1 MDTMTEYLLTGTK
14 YLMILLSVIILIR
27 CLRSMFSVRYDPE
40 VWGYMRVGNERI
52 PVNHWENLIG
62 RSRSADIRVD
72 REGVSRVHAVLTRSD
87 HGVWTIYDIF
97 SKGGV
102 WVNGERADD
111 NGLTVEDGDAINLAG
126 NVVRFYDTTPE
137 KRQKLE
143 EKREAAGLA
152 VSPAL
157 TLFDLTLFELLL
169 LAQYVYSAARENL
182 FPIAL
187 AFGTLILLQLCCY
200 NG

>member
-1 MDTMTEYLLTGTK
+1 MGKLNRALPLGGHPCRPRGRQP
-14 YLMILLSVIILIR
+14 SAR
-27 CLRSMFSVRYDPE
+27 RSYA
-40 VWGYMRVGNERI
+40 
-52 PVNHWENLIG
+52 H
-62 RSRSADIRVD
+62 
-72 REGVSRVHAVLTRSD
+72 

-126 NVVRFYDTTPE
+126 NVIRFYDTTPE

-187 AFGTLILLQLCCY
+187 AFGTLILLLL
-200 NG
+200 

>member
-1 MDTMTEYLLTGTK
+1 MDTMTEYLMAASK
-14 YLMILLSVIILIR
+14 YLMIFLSLVILIR
-27 CLRSMFSVRYDPE
+27 CLRSMLSERYEPE

-87 HGVWTIYDIF
+87 RGVWTIYDIF

-102 WVNGERADD
+102 WVNGVRADD
-111 NGLTVEDGDAINLAG
+111 NGLPVEDGDTINLAG
-126 NVVRFYDTTPE
+126 SVVRFYDTTPE
-137 KRQKLE
+137 KRLKLE
-143 EKREAAGLA
+143 EKRTVAGLA

-157 TLFDLTLFELLL
+157 TLFDLTLFKK
-169 LAQYVYSAARENL
+169 
-182 FPIAL
+182 
-187 AFGTLILLQLCCY
+187 
-200 NG
+200 